1 MILTK
6 KGGAQSELSNLAT
19 PLIANLLGMDNLTSA
34 FGLLCMYRGFSSII
48 GTPVAGAVYDATQ
61 NYDISFYMAGGFL
74 ILASLFSVGAQ
85 ILQKKKQKSAKMDH
99 DVKK

>member
-1 MILTK
+1 
-6 KGGAQSELSNLAT
+6 
-19 PLIANLLGMDNLTSA
+19 MDNLTSA

-85 ILQKKKQKSAKMDH
+85 ILQKKKEKSAKMDH
-99 DVKK
+99 DIKK